1 MDLLHARCAGLD
13 VHQKSVV
20 GCARVQDGAP
30 ASYETRT
37 FETTTR
43 GLMEL
48 SEWLSSHRC
57 THVAM
62 EATGVYWKPVWHVL
76 EGDFELILANAQ
88 HIKNV
93 PGRKSDVSD
102 AHWIADLAAH
112 GLVRA
117 SFVPPTETQ
126 QMRDLT
132 RTRKQ
137 FIREQVRHTQRIQKT
152 LEDANIKLTTILSDV
167 MGQSGRKIIEA
178 LIAGETNPE
187 KLAELTDYRVRAS
200 RSAKVE
206 ALRGRVTEHHRL
218 LLRLHLAQ
226 LDALD
231 DSIAEID
238 KEVERTLEPFRAK
251 VKLLATIPGIS
262 ALVAMT
268 IVSEIGDDMTRF
280 PTAGHLVSWAGLC
293 PQMNESAGRRKS
305 TRIRKGAPWLKTV
318 LVQVA
323 WCAVRKK
330 DSYFKAQYHRIRSRR
345 GSKKA
350 IVAVAASILSCI
362 HAMLSKNA
370 PFTDLGSDW
379 FERAN
384 QAKTVKRLLHRLAAL
399 GVEVEVKQNAA

>member
-13 VHQKSVV
+13 VHQRNVV
-20 GCARVQDGAP
+20 GCARVQDGAR
-30 ASYETRT
+30 ASYETKT

-43 GLMEL
+43 GLLEL
-48 SEWLSSHRC
+48 SEWLSSLQC

-76 EGDFELILANAQ
+76 EGSFELILANAQ

-93 PGRKSDVSD
+93 PGRKTDVSD
-102 AHWIADLAAH
+102 AQWIADLAAH
-112 GLVRA
+112 GLIRA
-117 SFVPPTETQ
+117 SFVPTVETQ
-126 QMRDLT
+126 QMRDLM

-167 MGQSGRKIIEA
+167 MGQSGRKIIQA
-178 LIAGETNPE
+178 LIAGETDPE

-206 ALRGRVTEHHRL
+206 ALRGRVTKHHRL
-218 LLRLHLAQ
+218 LLQLHLAQ
-226 LDALD
+226 VDALD
-231 DSIAEID
+231 ASIAEID

-251 VKLLATIPGIS
+251 VKLLATMPGIS
-262 ALVAMT
+262 ALVATT
-268 IVSEIGDDMTRF
+268 IVSEIGPDMTRF

-293 PQMNESAGRRKS
+293 PQMNESAGKRKS

-318 LVQVA
+318 LVQA
-323 WCAVRKK
+323 ALCAVRKK

-350 IVAVAASILSCI
+350 IVAVAASMLTSA
-362 HAMLSKNA
+362 HAMLSKNVA
-370 PFTDLGSDW
+370 FADLGADW
-379 FERAN
+379 FDQAN
-384 QAKTVKRLLHRLAAL
+384 RTKTVKRLIQRLAAM
-399 GVEVEVKQNAA
+399 GVEVEVKENAA

>member
-13 VHQKSVV
+13 VHQRNVV
-20 GCARVQDGAP
+20 GCARVQDGAR
-30 ASYETRT
+30 ASYETKT

-43 GLMEL
+43 GLLEL
-48 SEWLSSHRC
+48 SEWLSSLQC

-76 EGDFELILANAQ
+76 EGSFELILANAQ

-93 PGRKSDVSD
+93 PGRKTDVSD
-102 AHWIADLAAH
+102 AQWIADLAAH
-112 GLVRA
+112 GLIRA
-117 SFVPPTETQ
+117 SFVPTVETQ
-126 QMRDLT
+126 QMRDLM

-167 MGQSGRKIIEA
+167 MGQSGRKIIQA
-178 LIAGETNPE
+178 LIAGETDPE

-206 ALRGRVTEHHRL
+206 ALRGRVTKHHRL
-218 LLRLHLAQ
+218 LLQLHLAQ
-226 LDALD
+226 VDALD
-231 DSIAEID
+231 ASIAEID

-251 VKLLATIPGIS
+251 VKLLATMPGIS
-262 ALVAMT
+262 ALVATT
-268 IVSEIGDDMTRF
+268 IVSEIGPDMTRF

-293 PQMNESAGRRKS
+293 PQMNESAGKRKS

-318 LVQVA
+318 LVQA
-323 WCAVRKK
+323 ALCAVRKK

-350 IVAVAASILSCI
+350 IVAVAASMLTSA
-362 HAMLSKNA
+362 HAMLSKNVA
-370 PFTDLGSDW
+370 FADLGADW
-379 FERAN
+379 FDQAN
-384 QAKTVKRLLHRLAAL
+384 RTKTVKRLIHRLAAM
-399 GVEVEVKQNAA
+399 GVEVEVKENAA